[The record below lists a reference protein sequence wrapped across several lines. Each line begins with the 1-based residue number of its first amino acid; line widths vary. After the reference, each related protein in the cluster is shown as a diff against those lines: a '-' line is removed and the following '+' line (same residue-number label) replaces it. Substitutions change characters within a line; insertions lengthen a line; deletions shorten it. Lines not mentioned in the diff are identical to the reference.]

1 MRPLA
6 WVYAASAALGT
17 LLAIRMNEPAGFAGI
32 RTGRSAGFD
41 AAIGYGT
48 GISAPWTVVAPLL
61 FFAGRKDRK
70 SRNVV
75 MALSLAALVGQMV
88 EPAVRA
94 ITWRQNPGAKAV
106 TVVNVAIP
114 MAMLYASRNGFG
126 TVGS

>member
-1 MRPLA
+1 
-6 WVYAASAALGT
+6 
-17 LLAIRMNEPAGFAGI
+17 
-32 RTGRSAGFD
+32 
-41 AAIGYGT
+41 
-48 GISAPWTVVAPLL
+48 VVAPLL